1 MLMPYTMED
10 SVRELARQLR
20 QLRAAGL
27 PRNPDMIVF
36 PPLDM
41 PKPIL
46 HLPVECGTY
55 TEVKLVCQRCGCVVT
70 HMVREAGFKRDS
82 EMGLTTCRDCRAG
95 DPAPERAE
103 GFI

>member
-1 MLMPYTMED
+1 MPYTMED

-46 HLPVECGTY
+46 HLPCLLLMQWVHLHSTLY
-55 TEVKLVCQRCGCVVT
+55 
-70 HMVREAGFKRDS
+70 
-82 EMGLTTCRDCRAG
+82 
-95 DPAPERAE
+95 
-103 GFI
+103 I